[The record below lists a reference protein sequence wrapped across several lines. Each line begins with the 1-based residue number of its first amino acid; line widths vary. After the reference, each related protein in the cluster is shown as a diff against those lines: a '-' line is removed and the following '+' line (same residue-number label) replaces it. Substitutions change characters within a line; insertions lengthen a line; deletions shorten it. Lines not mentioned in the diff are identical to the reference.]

1 MPLVIK
7 KEENNVLIYIWKIQ
21 ESLEELIQLYPNLE
35 FPKFKS
41 NKRNLESICSRIL
54 LYKHSKNL
62 KISYCENGSPLLNNH
77 QYISISHSGN
87 LVCIAISDN
96 IIGVDI
102 DEISEKSKKI
112 QSKFVNPNQTNLTEN
127 KTSLIWCIK
136 ESVFKFHKKGD
147 VNFKKDILLKDFV
160 AKSKGK
166 LLVKFRKKCL
176 KAYYFKIENKYL
188 VYVCK

>member
-21 ESLEELIQLYPNLE
+21 ESLEELIHLYPNLE

-41 NKRNLESICSRIL
+41 KKRNLESICSRIL
-54 LYKHSKNL
+54 LYIHSEKL

-102 DEISEKSKKI
+102 DEISEKSKKT

-127 KTSLIWCIK
+127 KTTLIWCIK

-160 AKSKGK
+160 VKSKGK
-166 LLVKFRKKCL
+166 LVVQFRKKYL

>member
-96 IIGVDI
+96 IIGLDI

-166 LLVKFRKKCL
+166 LSVKFRKKCL

-188 VYVCK
+188 VYVCR

>member
-35 FPKFKS
+35 FPKYKS
-41 NKRNLESICSRIL
+41 KKRNLESICTRIL

-87 LVCIAISDN
+87 LVCIIADN

-102 DEISEKSKKI
+102 DEISEKSR
-112 QSKFVNPNQTNLTEN
+112 KFNQNLSIHNQTNLTE
-127 KTSLIWCIK
+127 
-136 ESVFKFHKKGD
+136 E
-147 VNFKKDILLKDFV
+147 
-160 AKSKGK
+160 
-166 LLVKFRKKCL
+166 
-176 KAYYFKIENKYL
+176 
-188 VYVCK
+188 

>member
-21 ESLEELIQLYPNLE
+21 DSLEELIQVYPNLE

-96 IIGVDI
+96 IIGLDI

-166 LLVKFRKKCL
+166 LLVKFRKNCL